1 VVAAVVVAEEEE
13 EEEGSLCG
21 GFFSVGSAT
30 ATADCDMQP
39 MEKGKTAKRSPPP
52 ELPRRSFIVA
62 FDLQGGGRELEIKE
76 QRRAGVGRPASL
88 LLEFYGWTALAAA
101 G

>member
-1 VVAAVVVAEEEE
+1 MVAAVVVAEEEE

-62 FDLQGGGRELEIKE
+62 FDLQGGA
-76 QRRAGVGRPASL
+76 RAGNQGATKGRSGQAGVSAS
-88 LLEFYGWTALAAA
+88 
-101 G
+101 